1 MRAGAPNQGS
11 REGAW
16 PEQRKAVLASAMRG
30 RRSGEEELQVLPPGG
45 PAGLNLKGSHRSLLP
60 SRGRR
65 EKGELGTE
73 VSTELAGE
81 GGGCG
86 DLVGRWPSG

>member
-1 MRAGAPNQGS
+1 MRAGLPNQGS

-16 PEQRKAVLASAMRG
+16 PEQRKAVLATAMKG
-30 RRSGEEELQVLPPGG
+30 RRSGEEECQVLLPGG
-45 PAGLNLKGSHRSLLP
+45 PAGLNLKSSHRSLLP

-65 EKGELGTE
+65 VKGELGTE

-81 GGGCG
+81 GGGWG
-86 DLVGRWPSG
+86 DLVGCWPSG